1 MNMEKNNLKN
11 ELIAHLVDDQLQ
23 MIGKVL
29 LTDRQENE
37 NRIEQFTEEN
47 DIQQG

>member
-1 MNMEKNNLKN
+1 MFNK
-11 ELIAHLVDDQLQ
+11 I
-23 MIGKVL
+23 L

-47 DIQQG
+47 DIERG